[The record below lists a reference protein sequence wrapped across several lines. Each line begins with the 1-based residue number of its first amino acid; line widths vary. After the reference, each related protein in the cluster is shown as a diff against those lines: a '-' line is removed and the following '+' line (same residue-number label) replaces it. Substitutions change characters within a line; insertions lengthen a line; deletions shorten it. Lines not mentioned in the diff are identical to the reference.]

1 MVHVAHFER
10 LNYSVIVEY
19 FTLITMVKKKKKG
32 TPSLNDKVLL
42 SGHNKKKSHI
52 TECHYLKQAKK
63 QKQCVKASS
72 LLPQMD
78 TVVVKSLH
86 PLMGVNVMVIWGF

>member
-1 MVHVAHFER
+1 
-10 LNYSVIVEY
+10 
-19 FTLITMVKKKKKG
+19 MVKKEKKS

-42 SGHNKKKSHI
+42 SGHNKKSNLVKTSHI
-52 TECHYLKQAKK
+52 TECHYLKQAKT

-72 LLPQMD
+72 LVPQMD

-86 PLMGVNVMVIWGF
+86 PIMGVNVIVIWGF

>member
-1 MVHVAHFER
+1 
-10 LNYSVIVEY
+10 
-19 FTLITMVKKKKKG
+19 MVKKKKKG

-42 SGHNKKKSHI
+42 SGHNKKNHI
-52 TECHYLKQAKK
+52 LQCHYLKQAKK
-63 QKQCVKASS
+63 KKQCVKASS
-72 LLPQMD
+72 LVPQMD